1 MTTLGGILNI
11 GRTAL
16 LAQQQAIDVTGNN
29 IANAN
34 TDGYSRQRVVLE
46 TAPTVDTIIGPEGTG
61 VTAAAVERIIDRFIE
76 PQIQGAIQDAYRWE
90 AEQDIL
96 ERVEI
101 VFNESQGSGLNE
113 ALSDFFNAWQDLAN
127 NPSGYSERVTLTG
140 KAETLA
146 ATFNQAH
153 GDLVQIQADIDTSI
167 DTTVAEINTIAGQL
181 AALNNEI
188 SALATA
194 GLNPNDQLDQRDS
207 LLRDLSELIDFTAA
221 QGSDGR
227 VTVTLG
233 DGNVLVGAAPFGQ
246 LATVAD
252 AVTGHKDVV
261 WDSAPAVDLNG
272 DIGGGRLQGW
282 LEARDTT
289 VQGYIDDLNALATGA
304 PDGLMAQVNGLHQAG
319 FDLTGNAGRAFFTG
333 TDAGDLAVN
342 ADILADSDLVVAA
355 SELAGVPGGNGQAIA
370 IAALQSA
377 ATMNGGSATFDDYYN
392 GIVRDVGVQVN
403 LAGDNHDQQSAMVK
417 HLMNYRESVSGVSL
431 DEEMVNLVKF
441 QHAYDAAAKLIKSV
455 DEMLATVINM
465 V

>member
-11 GRTAL
+11 GRVAL

-34 TDGYSRQRVVLE
+34 TAGYSRQRVALE
-46 TAPTVDTIIGPEGTG
+46 TAPTIDTLIGPVGTG

-76 PQIQGAIQDAYRWE
+76 PQIQGAIQDAYRWG
-90 AEQDIL
+90 ARQDVM

-101 VFNESQGSGLNE
+101 VFNEAEGAGLNE
-113 ALSDFFNAWQDLAN
+113 ALSGFFNAWQDLAN

-140 KAETLA
+140 KAEALA
-146 ATFNQAH
+146 TTFNQAH
-153 GDLVQIQADIDTSI
+153 GDLVQLQADIDTSI
-167 DTTVAEINTIAGQL
+167 GTTVAQINTIAGQL
-181 AALNNEI
+181 ATLNNEI

-194 GLNPNDQLDQRDS
+194 GLNPNDQLDRRDS
-207 LLRDLSELIDFTAA
+207 LLRDLSEHIDFTHAEGA
-221 QGSDGR
+221 DGR

-233 DGNVLVGAAPFGQ
+233 DGNVLVGATAFGQ
-246 LATVAD
+246 LATVVD

-261 WDSAPAVDLNG
+261 WDSAPGVDLNA

-282 LEARDTT
+282 LEARDMT

-304 PDGLMAQVNGLHQAG
+304 PDGLMARVNGLHQSG
-319 FDLTGNAGRAFFTG
+319 FDLSGNPGLAFFTG
-333 TDAGDLAVN
+333 ADAGDLAVN
-342 ADILADSDLVVAA
+342 SAILADSSLLAA
-355 SELAGVPGGNGQAIA
+355 AADAAGAPGGNGQAIT
-370 IAALQSA
+370 IAALQYT
-377 ATMNGGSATFDDYYN
+377 ATMNGGSATFDGYYN

-403 LAGDNHDQQSAMVK
+403 SAGDNHDQQSAMVQ
-417 HLMNYRESVSGVSL
+417 HLINYRESVSGVSL